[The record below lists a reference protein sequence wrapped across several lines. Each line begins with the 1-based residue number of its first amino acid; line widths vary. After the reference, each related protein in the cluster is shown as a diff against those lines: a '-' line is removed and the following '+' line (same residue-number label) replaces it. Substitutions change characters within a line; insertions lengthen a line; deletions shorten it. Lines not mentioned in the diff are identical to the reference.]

1 MPTVKIELLVELPEG
16 CNEEH
21 VDHKL
26 ADLFESIS
34 GELIDS
40 KLYLRED
47 PDARLEIEPMLTI
60 SSDHLTQETQD
71 ALREQALTSLVVYEK
86 EEFGWFIFIGDP
98 QLNEDTENWPVDL
111 AEVIHYALERGVTWL
126 CIDHDA
132 QTAPGLN
139 LH

>member
-1 MPTVKIELLVELPEG
+1 MSTVKIELLVELPEG
-16 CNEEH
+16 CNEEQ

-26 ADLFESIS
+26 SDLFEGIG

-40 KLYLRED
+40 KPYLPED
-47 PDARLEIEPMLTI
+47 TDARLEIEPMLTI
-60 SSDHLTQETQD
+60 SSEHLTQETQD
-71 ALREQALTSLVVYEK
+71 TLREQTLTSLVVYEK

-98 QLNEDTENWPVDL
+98 QLREDTEHWPVDL

-132 QTAPGLN
+132 QAAPGLN